1 MPAIGEVGATI
12 PDVVA
17 SITDG
22 LVKRD
27 DLLLFDEDS
36 FTDFVEDNNVGDD
49 NDAEQD
55 DDDDDGADNVPLKD
69 EWRGSG
75 DVWEVAEGPVATV
88 VEFGEATISIAKWPS
103 TGKHE
108 VQIT

>member
-69 EWRGSG
+69 E
-75 DVWEVAEGPVATV
+75 
-88 VEFGEATISIAKWPS
+88 
-103 TGKHE
+103 
-108 VQIT
+108 